1 MVSDLPPTGDLMI
14 RPLAYRDVEVVEQWL
29 RHQGVHEQP
38 FGLPSLAGGPMTS
51 PLHLLQWLMGMSKQR
66 IYVAERDNQVLGV
79 VQVAPFNE
87 SRTTWQVQQLS
98 AQEFTEV
105 GTQLLRHCFGT
116 LVEARTWIVE
126 INIDYREA
134 LDLYR
139 QNGFQPL
146 AHLTYWQ
153 ISTDQLAEL
162 AQGTPCLPNLLK
174 VTNADARLLHE
185 LDTMSMPA
193 LVRQVFNRHSRD
205 FQTSL
210 LDWLHHS
217 LTSWSQ
223 QVQVH
228 RAYVFEPQRKV
239 AIASYTLHT
248 TQNGHT
254 PHWLDLTVHPAYTNL
269 YPEVLTHIARLVQAY
284 PPVPLL
290 LSSTDYQGER
300 EAYLESWAEPIR
312 RSLMMSRS
320 VWHKVREVRSPLP
333 EGLTLSEV
341 LQGLQTH
348 RRPQPGQIHS
358 NHSKEGAQA
367 YYHKHPSENTSPPEA
382 QS

>member
-1 MVSDLPPTGDLMI
+1 MVSELPSTGDLII
-14 RPLAYRDVEVVEQWL
+14 RPLAYRDVEVVEQRL
-29 RHQGVHEQP
+29 CHEGVHDQP
-38 FGLPSLAGGPMTS
+38 FGLPSLAGGLMTS
-51 PLHLLQWLMGMSKQR
+51 PLHLLQWLTGMSKLR

-87 SRTTWQVQQLS
+87 SRTTWQVQQLA

-105 GTQLLRHCFGT
+105 GTQLLRHCFST
-116 LVEARTWIVE
+116 LVEARTWMVE
-126 INIDYREA
+126 INIDHREA

-153 ISTDQLAEL
+153 ISADQLAEL

-193 LVRQVFNRHSRD
+193 LVRQVFNRHYRD

-210 LDWLHHS
+210 LDWLHHG
-217 LTSWSQ
+217 LASWSQ

-248 TQNGHT
+248 SQDGHT

-269 YPEVLTHIARLVQAY
+269 YPGVLTHIARLVQAY

-348 RRPQPGQIHS
+348 RRPQPGQIHT
-358 NHSKEGAQA
+358 KEGAQA
-367 YYHKHPSENTSPPEA
+367 YYREHPSENTSPPEA